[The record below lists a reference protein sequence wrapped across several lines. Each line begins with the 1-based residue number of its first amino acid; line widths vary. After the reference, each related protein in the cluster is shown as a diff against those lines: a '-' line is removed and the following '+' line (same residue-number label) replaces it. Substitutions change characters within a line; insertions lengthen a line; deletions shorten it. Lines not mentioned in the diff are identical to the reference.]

1 MPRETKPRKNAKSEP
16 GAEARKDVAA
26 FRESLWKT
34 LDRNSAGLSGRDVI
48 KALKVISDDVYHAG
62 IDEAYTRASV
72 KDPRN
77 LADAWDLTWVSAL
90 SVDLRRR
97 QEVAG
102 QVSRKR
108 APRKR
113 PVTRA

>member
-1 MPRETKPRKNAKSEP
+1 MPHETKSRKNAQSELA
-16 GAEARKDVAA
+16 AEARKDVAA

-34 LDRNSAGLSGRDVI
+34 LDRNSVGLSGCDVI

-62 IDEAYTRASV
+62 IDEAYTRAPV

-77 LADAWDLTWVSAL
+77 VADAWDLTWVTAL

-97 QEVAG
+97 QEANG
-102 QVSRKR
+102 HIPPKT
-108 APRKR
+108 APRRRAKR
-113 PVTRA
+113 